1 MINST
6 QKDKNFDFDII
17 VDPNIKI
24 EEFKSIILYK
34 IKRPFFLEFAY
45 PNKSK
50 LSKIIKASKDKIL
63 KMTENEESES
73 SDSDTEEKKKI
84 ENPVDIIKVY
94 TNMDVFGL
102 DIIDG

>member
-1 MINST
+1 
-6 QKDKNFDFDII
+6 
-17 VDPNIKI
+17 
-24 EEFKSIILYK
+24 
-34 IKRPFFLEFAY
+34 
-45 PNKSK
+45 
-50 LSKIIKASKDKIL
+50 
-63 KMTENEESES
+63 MTENEESES